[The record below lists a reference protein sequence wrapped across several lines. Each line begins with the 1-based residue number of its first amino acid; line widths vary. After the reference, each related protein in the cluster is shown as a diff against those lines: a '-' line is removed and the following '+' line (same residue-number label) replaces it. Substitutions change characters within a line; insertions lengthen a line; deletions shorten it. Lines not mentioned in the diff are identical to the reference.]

1 MNEWLPLERA
11 SCATILPVAEAGP
24 GHIHRRPHR
33 GCGGGGQGHQR
44 RPLLLGSPSSYSS
57 TRQLKARM
65 PRALTAGS
73 VAEVAKAKATAAEGH
88 RQVAAAADEAG

>member
-57 TRQLKARM
+57 TRQL
-65 PRALTAGS
+65 TVGSFAG
-73 VAEVAKAKATAAEGH
+73 VAKAKATAAEGH
-88 RQVAAAADEAG
+88 HQVAAAADEAGRGGWL